1 MGLKATSRS
10 STFFFHFSQII
21 LLQNKKKDAT
31 TIVSIL
37 QLFPTFFK
45 YVMHVSCAMGNILTS
60 LQGRNGEQNLHWSC
74 PEGTYS
80 VLTKLIKS
88 TTT

>member
-10 STFFFHFSQII
+10 STFFINFFQII

-37 QLFPTFFK
+37 QLFSTFFK
-45 YVMHVSCAMGNILTS
+45 YVMHVSYVTGNILTS
-60 LQGRNGEQNLHWSC
+60 LQECNGEQNLHWSC
-74 PEGTYS
+74 PEGTCS
-80 VLTKLIKS
+80 VLTQLIKS